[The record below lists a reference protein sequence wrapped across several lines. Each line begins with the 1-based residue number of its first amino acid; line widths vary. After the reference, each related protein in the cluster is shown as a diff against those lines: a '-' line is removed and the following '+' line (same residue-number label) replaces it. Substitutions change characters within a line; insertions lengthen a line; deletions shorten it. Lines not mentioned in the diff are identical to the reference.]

1 RKRSEDKL
9 FVIEGTAGFEALSL
23 REKMTKI
30 ASFGDSEFLEW
41 FYEEGIRNSL
51 PDDWITFKENVVE
64 YSINKE
70 IANMF
75 KYKEETWSNYV
86 ERLIDYT
93 IKRKIDQ
100 NKIISKI
107 LCEFA
112 PRVVRTLALTCGEN
126 CFIFLEKLKFWEEN
140 FIDFRS
146 KFRPNLDK
154 PKTKGDKKTQFSKE
168 NVKCFKCGNTGH
180 YANECNKTEV
190 KPHIKTLNDIA
201 TGVDIRKTKLENR
214 SANALFDSGASAN
227 FIGSKILEKY
237 RILTKTQSVDKI
249 FSLA

>member
-1 RKRSEDKL
+1 KRTPSNTNSRKLEDDFDSRSKFRQSRFEKKTNQAYQKRLDVNKVEEFQFKRNLTEKEVRINL

-23 REKMTKI
+23 REKTTKI

-64 YSINKE
+64 YCINKG

-112 PRVVRTLALTCGEN
+112 PRKVRTLALTCGEN

-154 PKTKGDKKTQFSKE
+154 PKT
-168 NVKCFKCGNTGH
+168 
-180 YANECNKTEV
+180 
-190 KPHIKTLNDIA
+190 
-201 TGVDIRKTKLENR
+201 
-214 SANALFDSGASAN
+214 
-227 FIGSKILEKY
+227 
-237 RILTKTQSVDKI
+237 
-249 FSLA
+249 